1 MATVYLAHDLKHDR
15 SVALKVLHTELA
27 AVLGPERFLR
37 EIHTTAQLQHPH
49 ILPMLDSGEAAGQ
62 LWYTMPYVEGESLR
76 ERLRREVQ
84 LPIEEAVRI
93 TREVALALDYA
104 HRHGVVHR
112 DIKPENI
119 LLSDGQPLVADF
131 GVALA
136 PDPGSGSRLTEIG
149 LAVGT
154 PTYMS
159 PEQASAD
166 QVEAPSDQYSL
177 GCVLYEMLVGKPP
190 FTGSNLVS
198 VLAQRLAKSVLRVRT
213 LRKGVPKAVEGAL
226 NRALAVAP
234 TDRFPTA
241 AAFAEALARP
251 ARAVGYAPA
260 PGSGF
265 SRPEHHAIA
274 VLPFINLS
282 PERDNEYFSDGM
294 TEELTA
300 ALTRVP
306 GLRVAPRSS
315 AFAFKGKDL
324 DARTIGQRLKVDSLI
339 QGSVRKIGNRIRLT
353 AQLVDVADGY
363 QRWSRTFD
371 RVLEDVFALQEEL
384 SRAIAAAVPPAHT
397 GQVDTPLV
405 KPTTES
411 LEAYTLFLRG
421 RYFANKRTLEG
432 LKVATEYF
440 EQAVERDPAYA
451 MAYTGLAECWNLR
464 SIVEWGDP
472 APREAMPRAKAAA
485 LKALDLDPA
494 LSEAR
499 GWLAAA
505 IMLYDWDWVQAEAE
519 FRRATESQAE
529 NSRAHLWYTIFLGA
543 MGRHDE
549 SISRILRA
557 QALDPLSLP
566 IHQNVARCYVWAG
579 KYDQAL
585 DQLRATQEMEP
596 GHPLSYAWIA
606 RALCGKHLFREA
618 LEELSQG
625 MAIAGRIPLLLALS
639 GHAYGRLGMHSDAL
653 GMVEELQQESTRRYV
668 SPFLGAL
675 VMGSLG
681 DLDEAF
687 RLYDLAYEQ
696 RTSDFAF
703 LRVFHVCLPEEE
715 SPVRSD
721 SRFAALLKRVNLD
734 T

>member
-1 MATVYLAHDLKHDR
+1 MATVYLARDLRHER
-15 SVALKVLHTELA
+15 LVAIKLLRPEIA
-27 AVLGPERFLR
+27 ATLGPERFLR
-37 EIHTTAQLQHPH
+37 EIRTTAQLQHPH
-49 ILPMLDSGEAAGQ
+49 ILPMLDSGEAAGRP
-62 LWYTMPYVEGESLR
+62 WYTMPYVEGESLR
-76 ERLRREVQ
+76 ERLRREIQ
-84 LPIEEAVRI
+84 LPVDEAVRI
-93 TREVALALDYA
+93 AREVALALDYA

-119 LLSDGQPLVADF
+119 LLSDGQALVADF
-131 GVALA
+131 GVARAL
-136 PDPGSGSRLTEIG
+136 DPESGNRLTEIG

-177 GCVLYEMLVGKPP
+177 GCVLFEILVGQPP
-190 FTGSNLVS
+190 FTGSSLVA
-198 VLAQRLAKSVLRVRT
+198 VLAKRLAGPVPRVRT
-213 LRKGVPKAVEGAL
+213 LRQGVPKTVEQAL
-226 NRALAVAP
+226 NRALALAP

-251 ARAVGYAPA
+251 ARAVRSIPA
-260 PGSGF
+260 ARPGRST
-265 SRPEHHAIA
+265 PAHHAIA

-282 PERDNEYFSDGM
+282 PERENEYFSDGM

-306 GLRVAPRSS
+306 GLRVASRSS

-324 DARTIGQRLKVDSLI
+324 DARTIGQRLMVDSLI

-363 QRWSRTFD
+363 QRWSQTFE

-384 SRAIAAAVPPAHT
+384 SRAIAVALPLGPT
-397 GQVDTPLV
+397 DQVNTPLV
-405 KPTTES
+405 QPTTES

-440 EQAVERDPAYA
+440 EQAVERDPGYA

-472 APREAMPRAKAAA
+472 APRQAMPRAKAAA
-485 LKALDLDPA
+485 LKALDLNPA

-505 IMLYDWDWVQAEAE
+505 TMLYDWDWAQAEAE
-519 FRRATESQAE
+519 FRRATESQPE
-529 NSRAHLWYTIFLGA
+529 NSRANLWYAIFLGA

-549 SISRILRA
+549 SIPRILRA

-566 IHQNVARCYVWAG
+566 IHQTVARCYVWAG

-585 DQLRATQEMEP
+585 EQLAATQEMEP
-596 GHPLSYAWIA
+596 GHPLSYAWMA
-606 RALCGKHLFREA
+606 RALCGKRLFARA
-618 LEELSQG
+618 LEELAQG
-625 MAIAGRIPLLLALS
+625 MGVAGRSPLLVALS
-639 GHAYGRLGMHSDAL
+639 GHAYGELGMRSEAL
-653 GMVEELQQESTRRYV
+653 GAVEELRQQSTRRYV

-675 VMGSLG
+675 VLGSVG
-681 DLDEAF
+681 DIDDTF
-687 RLYDLAYEQ
+687 RMYDLAYEQ

-703 LRVFHVCLPEEE
+703 LRVAHVCLPEAG

-721 SRFAALLKRVNLD
+721 SRFTELLKRVNLD
-734 T
+734 G